1 MKALVVDLNLFKA
14 ALNLLLGKI
23 TRSVYYSPL
32 SLLKYHENYP
42 EPELPGEDWVK
53 IKTRLCGICGSDLRV
68 ITLEESFYLAPLTSF
83 PFIPG
88 HEVVGEIVEAGSE
101 SNASENE
108 RVVVNPAL
116 SCRVRGFED
125 CEACRKGHFAV
136 CHNTDRGKI
145 SPGIFTGICKD
156 TGGGWAEY
164 FVAHDSQLVS
174 VPASI
179 DDDNA
184 VFAEPLTI
192 GIHSA
197 LRSFPADEE
206 VVAVVGCG
214 TIGICTIIALRHLGF
229 KGEIIGIDVSERQAE
244 MAKKYGADEVITENP
259 VESVAEMT
267 GGRVYRPP
275 RDKPMFV
282 GGGVDVAY
290 ECTGSQKTVDIAL
303 RITKPLGRVVIAGT
317 VAKMDLDLA
326 PVFAKELSILGTFG
340 CGIEEVGGERRDTFD
355 IALEILQ
362 KINLSHLLTHKF
374 AIEDYR
380 KALKTAIEKRKSG
393 AVKVAFDFTP

>member
-1 MKALVVDLNLFKA
+1 MRALVVDLNLFKA
-14 ALNLLLGKI
+14 ALNLLLGRI
-23 TRSVYYSPL
+23 TKSVYYSPL
-32 SLLKYHENYP
+32 SLLKYHESYP
-42 EPELPGEDWVK
+42 EPKLPGEDWVK
-53 IKTRLCGICGSDLRV
+53 IETRLCGICGSDLRV

-88 HEVVGEIVEAGSE
+88 HEVVGEVVEVGDNSNVSE
-101 SNASENE
+101 GE

-116 SCRVRGFED
+116 CCGVRGLEE

-136 CHNTDRGKI
+136 CHNTDRGRI
-145 SPGIFTGICKD
+145 FPGIFTGICRD

-164 FVAHDSQLVS
+164 FVAHNSQLVN

-179 DDDNA
+179 KDENA

-197 LRSFPADEE
+197 LRSFPGDDE

-214 TIGICTIIALRHLGF
+214 VIGICTIIALRHLGF
-229 KGEIIGIDVSERQAE
+229 KGEIIGIDISERQAE
-244 MAKKYGADEVITENP
+244 MAKKFGANEVITENP
-259 VESVAEMT
+259 VESIAEMT
-267 GGRVYRPP
+267 GGRVYHPP
-275 RDKPMFV
+275 MDKPMFV

-290 ECTGSQKTVDIAL
+290 ECTGIQRTVDTAL

-317 VAKMDLDLA
+317 VAKMDVDWA
-326 PVFAKELSILGTFG
+326 PVFAKELTVLGTFG
-340 CGIEEVGGERRDTFD
+340 CGIEEFNVEKKDTFG
-355 IALEILQ
+355 IALDILQ
-362 KINLSHLLTHKF
+362 KADLSHLLTHRF

-380 KALKTAIEKRKSG
+380 KALKAAIEKRKSG
-393 AVKVAFDFTP
+393 AVKVAFDFTL